1 MVRGAKKGLRQKCV
15 LLPKVLFR
23 RRASLTVN
31 SAKMFPTSRHSFR
44 WSTTEAMLANGFSS
58 CSPMMARMFQSP
70 LLFLGGNEGSKFMA
84 ARIPR
89 APAPIPPLSVQSTS
103 CSTRATLRLVPVR
116 KRRLTSR
123 SRLKRSPY
131 RWKAELMMIPCWFK

>member
-1 MVRGAKKGLRQKCV
+1 
-15 LLPKVLFR
+15 
-23 RRASLTVN
+23 
-31 SAKMFPTSRHSFR
+31 
-44 WSTTEAMLANGFSS
+44 
-58 CSPMMARMFQSP
+58 MMARMFHSP
-70 LLFLGGNEGSKFMA
+70 LLFLGGNDGSKFIA

-131 RWKAELMMIPCWFK
+131 RWKAELRIIPCWFK